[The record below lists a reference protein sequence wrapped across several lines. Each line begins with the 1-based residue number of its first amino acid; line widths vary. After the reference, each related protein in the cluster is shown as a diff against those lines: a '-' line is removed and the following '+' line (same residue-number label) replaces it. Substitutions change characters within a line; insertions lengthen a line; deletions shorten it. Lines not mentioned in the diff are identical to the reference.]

1 MGSWKIALILTG
13 LYLICTFMRQFL
25 EVHLM
30 SGQMGLSPFETLGA
44 VYVGL
49 KLFGIAGLFLGP
61 LGLLLIEDMTEL
73 LIILS
78 FFIGLQLAFFSLIPR
93 AITT

>member
-1 MGSWKIALILTG
+1 
-13 LYLICTFMRQFL
+13 L

-49 KLFGIAGLFLGP
+49 KLFGITGLFLGP

-73 LIILS
+73 LLTQPVNGKTQKNGTS
-78 FFIGLQLAFFSLIPR
+78 QL
-93 AITT
+93 

>member
-1 MGSWKIALILTG
+1 
-13 LYLICTFMRQFL
+13 
-25 EVHLM
+25 M

-49 KLFGIAGLFLGP
+49 KLFGIAGLILGP

-73 LIILS
+73 LIMQPMN
-78 FFIGLQLAFFSLIPR
+78 GELQHDGTSQL
-93 AITT
+93 

>member
-1 MGSWKIALILTG
+1 
-13 LYLICTFMRQFL
+13 
-25 EVHLM
+25 M

-73 LIILS
+73 LIMQPMN
-78 FFIGLQLAFFSLIPR
+78 GELQHDGTSQL
-93 AITT
+93 